1 MNIITLC
8 GSTKYK
14 NEFVLI
20 NKWLTLHK
28 NIVITVSMFGHSDSE
43 PLNKTEKILLDEV
56 HKAKIDVADEIF
68 VIDVD
73 GYIGES
79 TKHEIEFA
87 IFKGILYRQP
97 MGEGKSS
104 FLLLFNYNYH
114 SCFMEIL
121 GDQSCIFPD

>member
-1 MNIITLC
+1 
-8 GSTKYK
+8 
-14 NEFVLI
+14 
-20 NKWLTLHK
+20 
-28 NIVITVSMFGHSDSE
+28 MFGHSDSE

-87 IFKGILYRQP
+87 ISKNKKVRYYS
-97 MGEGKSS
+97 EEVNN
-104 FLLLFNYNYH
+104 FLIWKNDFYNRR
-114 SCFMEIL
+114 EKDINWNN
-121 GDQSCIFPD
+121 